1 MAKVHIDSIE
11 TRLRQELE
19 ALPANLRAH
28 IQRVEAEAVRLAG
41 VHGLDQHRARL
52 AALGHDLVRHKQ
64 DAELL
69 ALAQA
74 YELQPDAI
82 ETASPILIHGPVA
95 ARILSRDLCLT
106 DAEVLAA
113 VAWHTTARAGMSQL
127 EMALFV
133 ADKTEPEKLA
143 RDPTLQQVRTLGDAD
158 LSAAVLRYLDLYMDQ
173 ALQRRL
179 LLHPRTLE
187 ARNQLLTAGF

>member
-1 MAKVHIDSIE
+1 MEQVE
-11 TRLRQELE
+11 MGLRQLLE
-19 ALPANLRAH
+19 ALPAGLRAH
-28 IQRVEAEAVRLAG
+28 IQRVEAEAARLASI
-41 VHGLDQHRARL
+41 HGLDQHRARL

-74 YELQPDAI
+74 YELQPDDI
-82 ETASPILIHGPVA
+82 EAASPILVHGPVA
-95 ARILSRDLCLT
+95 ARILSRDLCLS
-106 DAEVLAA
+106 DEEVLAS
-113 VAWHTTARAGMSQL
+113 VAWHTTARAGMSPL

-143 RDPTLQQVRTLGDAD
+143 RDQALQQVRTLGDSD
-158 LSAAVLRYLDLYMDQ
+158 LSAAVLRYLDLYMEQ

-187 ARNQLLTAGF
+187 ARNQLLSAGF